1 MESTAFAVVL
11 FIVVFSFL
19 SWLVTPVTTK
29 VKGKSEVEVS
39 AGLTEELITPH
50 EQVAV
55 EVWDNHSSA
64 SYLDTE
70 VTQDLAELLSINE
83 EKKEATS
90 DDEKVITKSV
100 NKLRAAQAR
109 QIADELHIDGK
120 VNGKK
125 RDISAVKEDIISR
138 WIEAPE
144 VVSQLVEKVVSTS
157 LQQTA

>member
-50 EQVAV
+50 EQVAA

-70 VTQDLAELLSINE
+70 VTQDLAELLSLNE
-83 EKKEATS
+83 EKKEPTS
-90 DDEKVITKSV
+90 YDEKVITKSV
-100 NKLRAAQAR
+100 KKLRAAQAR